1 MELLVF
7 AVIVVFVLGALD
19 ALASEVGVDSR
30 DLSDDP
36 HRSVYP
42 VSMS

>member
-1 MELLVF
+1 MELL
-7 AVIVVFVLGALD
+7 IVAIIAIFLLGAFA

-36 HRSVYP
+36 HRSMYP
-42 VSMS
+42 VSIN

>member
-1 MELLVF
+1 MELLIV
-7 AVIVVFVLGALD
+7 AVIALFILGAFD

-36 HRSVYP
+36 HRSAYP
-42 VSMS
+42 VSLS

>member
-1 MELLVF
+1 MELAIIAALCIF
-7 AVIVVFVLGALD
+7 LLGAFA

-42 VSMS
+42 VALS

>member
-1 MELLVF
+1 MELLISAIITIF
-7 AVIVVFVLGALD
+7 LLGAFA

-36 HRSVYP
+36 HRSSYP
-42 VSMS
+42 VSLS

>member
-1 MELLVF
+1 MELLIIAVVAVF
-7 AVIVVFVLGALD
+7 ILGAFA

-36 HRSVYP
+36 HRSTYP
-42 VSMS
+42 VSLS

>member
-1 MELLVF
+1 MELLIL
-7 AVIVVFVLGALD
+7 AIVAIFLLGAFD

-36 HRSVYP
+36 HRSTYP
-42 VSMS
+42 VSLS

>member
-1 MELLVF
+1 MELLLF
-7 AVIVVFVLGALD
+7 GIIVVFLLGAFS

-36 HRSVYP
+36 HRSKYP
-42 VSMS
+42 VSIS

>member
-1 MELLVF
+1 MELLIF
-7 AVIVVFVLGALD
+7 AIIVLFLLGAFS

-30 DLSDDP
+30 DISDDP
-36 HRSVYP
+36 HRSTYP

>member
-1 MELLVF
+1 MELLVIAIIAIF
-7 AVIVVFVLGALD
+7 LLAALD

-36 HRSVYP
+36 HRSSYP

>member
-1 MELLVF
+1 MELIMI
-7 AVIVVFVLGALD
+7 VILAMFLLGAF
-19 ALASEVGVDSR
+19 ATTAQEIGVDSR

-42 VSMS
+42 VSIA

>member
-1 MELLVF
+1 MEPLIIAIVAVF
-7 AVIVVFVLGALD
+7 LLGAFS

-36 HRSVYP
+36 HRSQYP
-42 VSMS
+42 VSLR